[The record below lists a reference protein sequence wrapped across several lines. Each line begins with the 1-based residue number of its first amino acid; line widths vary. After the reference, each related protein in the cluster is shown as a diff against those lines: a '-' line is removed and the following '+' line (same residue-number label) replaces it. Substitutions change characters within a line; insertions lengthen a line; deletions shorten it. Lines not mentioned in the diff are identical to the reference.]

1 MPLQDSFRKKNA
13 SSTSDL
19 PRLTKMSAA
28 PSREELDFA
37 LEEAQEHPGISV
49 MLLWKTDG
57 IDYMLSVTFRSL
69 VEAEDGE
76 LHWTLSKGQ
85 SGNLQVVWN
94 HDTADTT
101 LIHSL
106 LVEDSDQEAPPAV
119 IPEDLRP
126 SDPDKTTNG
135 TQSQATGS
143 TGGAAEDEPI
153 LSDRYIILSE
163 IGSGGMGRVF
173 KARHKLINRIV
184 AVKVLHEHLLTD
196 SMSKRRFDQE
206 AQAASALTHPNLIAV
221 YDYGFSSTG
230 LPYLVMDFL
239 QGQSLQDL
247 LKEAGHLQPTRFL
260 NIFSQC
266 CAALDHAH
274 KKGVLHRDVKPTNIM
289 LLGEMKGQDFVK
301 IVDFGIAKILPQEG
315 SAEQQLT
322 QTGTIFGSPYYM
334 SPEQCQGEKTDVRS
348 DIYSLGCV
356 MYEALTGKVPFSGEN
371 ILATL
376 CKHVRESAKPFKEQA
391 PELSIPQEL
400 ERIVFKALEIAPE
413 NRYQT
418 FEELAQDLERISS
431 QSGRS
436 SSNVRPI
443 AKEAE
448 AELGD
453 LLVRAGLIS
462 SRLLNAVMQVQ
473 GLLHSGAITEDEAD
487 RLVEDARAGRESSVR
502 LRLAGQF
509 EPESITKSLGEILMH
524 ASIVDRKT
532 WLLALDLKRKIG
544 LKEINKEQAAEALRE
559 GKSIFDD
566 TAPGASHSALSSPS
580 ASGGSASSGSSSSS
594 GSASSGSLSAS
605 ASDGAKKQ
613 SQGSQEKS
621 DSSEKAL
628 KEKTPPS
635 DSHSS
640 GARPSAEFEPEIKP
654 SGQPGTVSN
663 VVKLLKNSG
672 IITDSD
678 ISDASEMSKKGV
690 EIGKCLVNLGR
701 IDNNTL
707 IAAFECQSAI
717 EMERLKP
724 EQAIIALHYCQRTRS
739 KFLEALDE
747 LGWT

>member
-13 SSTSDL
+13 TSTSDL

-57 IDYMLSVTFRSL
+57 VDYMLSVTFRSL
-69 VEAEDGE
+69 VEVEDGE
-76 LHWTLSKGQ
+76 VRWTLNKGDRADLALAW
-85 SGNLQVVWN
+85 S
-94 HDTADTT
+94 HSTADTT
-101 LIHSL
+101 LIQSL
-106 LVEDSDQEAPPAV
+106 IAEAINQSAPPAV

-126 SDPDKTTNG
+126 TDPDAKSGSKTV
-135 TQSQATGS
+135 TGDFPVVS
-143 TGGAAEDEPI
+143 ASADGAMHDEPV

-163 IGSGGMGRVF
+163 IGSGGMGRVYQ
-173 KARHKLINRIV
+173 ARHKLINRIV

-196 SMSKRRFDQE
+196 PMSKRRFDQE

-221 YDYGFSSTG
+221 YDYGFATNG

-247 LKEAGHLQPTRFL
+247 LKEIGHLQPSRFL
-260 NIFSQC
+260 NIFTQC

-289 LLGEMKGQDFVK
+289 LLGEVKGQDFVK
-301 IVDFGIAKILPQEG
+301 IVDFGIAKILPHEG

-376 CKHVRESAKPFKEQA
+376 CKHVRESARPFKEQA
-391 PELSIPQEL
+391 PELTIPQEL
-400 ERIVFKALEIAPE
+400 ERIVFKALEIMPE
-413 NRYQT
+413 NRYQS
-418 FEELAQDLERISS
+418 FEELNQDLDRLAS

-436 SSNVRPI
+436 VAARPI
-443 AKEAE
+443 ARESE
-448 AELGD
+448 SELGD

-462 SRLLNAVMQVQ
+462 SKLLNAAVQVQ
-473 GLLHSGAITEDEAD
+473 GLLQSGAITEEEAGQ
-487 RLVEDARAGRESSVR
+487 LVEDARAGRESSVR
-502 LRLAGQF
+502 LRLSGQQ
-509 EPESITKSLGEILMH
+509 EPEAVTKSLGEILMQ
-524 ASIVDRKT
+524 AGIVDRKQ
-532 WLLALDLKRKIG
+532 WLAALDLKRKIG
-544 LKEINKEQAAEALRE
+544 LKEINKEQAVDALRE
-559 GKSIFDD
+559 GTTAGD
-566 TAPGASHSALSSPS
+566 TASGAKQA
-580 ASGGSASSGSSSSS
+580 SASSARAEPPPAQTARPATPPAQKPRDETANEKSAPSPGEKPDGSRQSDSVTS
-594 GSASSGSLSAS
+594 GS
-605 ASDGAKKQ
+605 
-613 SQGSQEKS
+613 
-621 DSSEKAL
+621 
-628 KEKTPPS
+628 
-635 DSHSS
+635 
-640 GARPSAEFEPEIKP
+640 RPSLETPKP

-672 IITDSD
+672 IITDND
-678 ISDASEMSKKGV
+678 ISEASELSKKGM
-690 EIGKCLVNLGR
+690 EIGKCLVSLGR

-707 IAAFECQSAI
+707 LAAFECQSAI
-717 EMERLKP
+717 ELERLKP

-739 KFLEALDE
+739 KFVDALDE